1 MLKKLGGKILPSKF
15 RAVSLVIEHTEEQKR
30 KASSTKVTVKNSITS
45 ASIVPEVWIML
56 GLLLSLAT
64 RTGLG
69 NPRDRK

>member
-15 RAVSLVIEHTEEQKR
+15 RAVSLVTEHTVEQKR
-30 KASSTKVTVKNSITS
+30 KVLSTRATVKNSITS
-45 ASIVPEVWIML
+45 ASIVPEVWIMF

-69 NPRDRK
+69 NPRDHK